1 MVETENVGHIPSKLV
16 ALRRLRLQQL
26 EHRQHQYFRR
36 PLRLQA
42 APAMPKF

>member
-36 PLRLQA
+36 LLRLQA